1 MRSIM
6 LATLLLGLPLCAS
19 AQMYKCTQ
27 PDGKV
32 GFQDRPCQGA
42 ATGGQID
49 VRPPALIGAPG
60 EAEQANEEAA
70 RKRAFAAERQQ
81 LEELEAER
89 KARAESP
96 KRKYRCERARYNLR
110 ALQAERPLYTKDS
123 AGNRT
128 YLEDADRDAEM
139 AAVQQAI
146 RQNCD

>member
-1 MRSIM
+1 MRCF
-6 LATLLLGLPLCAS
+6 LLGLLLAALPFAAS

-27 PDGKV
+27 PDGRI

-42 ATGGQID
+42 ATGGQVD
-49 VRPPALIGAPG
+49 VRAPALIGAPG
-60 EAEQANEEAA
+60 EAERASAEAA

-81 LEELEAER
+81 QQELEAEQ
-89 KARAESP
+89 KARTEAP

-110 ALQAERPLYTKDS
+110 ALQAGRPLYTKDS
-123 AGNRT
+123 AGNRA
-128 YLEDADRDAEM
+128 YLEEADRAAEM